1 MRVQAKIVSQA
12 LLAQWDREIA
22 ANGYTCE
29 LTSFSDIPLPQNENA
44 IPVEAFSRDVL
55 EEQLACLQMGE
66 EIQAFRPLPNHGLKL
81 LVKRVL
87 RKLMKFYIEPITR
100 DITDFHRSC
109 VLAMSQLRNAAVDQR
124 HQAEEQ
130 AKRIEDLEQ
139 TVAALK
145 AQLQALQ
152 QAKEAQK

>member
-1 MRVQAKIVSQA
+1 MRVQAKIDSQA

-66 EIQAFRPLPNHGLKL
+66 EIQAFRPGTAQTHEIL
-81 LVKRVL
+81 
-87 RKLMKFYIEPITR
+87 
-100 DITDFHRSC
+100 HR
-109 VLAMSQLRNAAVDQR
+109 ADYP
-124 HQAEEQ
+124 
-130 AKRIEDLEQ
+130 
-139 TVAALK
+139 
-145 AQLQALQ
+145 
-152 QAKEAQK
+152 

>member
-1 MRVQAKIVSQA
+1 MRVQAKIDSQA

-87 RKLMKFYIEPITR
+87 RKLMKFYTR

>member
-1 MRVQAKIVSQA
+1 MIS
-12 LLAQWDREIA
+12 
-22 ANGYTCE
+22 
-29 LTSFSDIPLPQNENA
+29 P
-44 IPVEAFSRDVL
+44 
-55 EEQLACLQMGE
+55 
-66 EIQAFRPLPNHGLKL
+66 
-81 LVKRVL
+81 
-87 RKLMKFYIEPITR
+87 
-100 DITDFHRSC
+100 
-109 VLAMSQLRNAAVDQR
+109 R